1 MTTTLLIFIMRI
13 KAYNEKLIQEQ
24 LKAIKYFNIII

>member
-1 MTTTLLIFIMRI
+1 MRI
-13 KAYNEKLIQEQ
+13 KAYNENLIQEQ

>member
-1 MTTTLLIFIMRI
+1 MRI